1 MNCETWWYVNFVL
14 RSTSAPEC
22 VFCLALDVGVITEMQ
37 WCPSGTHDSGTYDSD
52 THDSDTHDSDTHDSD
67 THDSS
72 TQDSDSYGSQSSTT
86 PAKRLGLLAL
96 ACTSGDIEIVW

>member
-1 MNCETWWYVNFVL
+1 ML

-52 THDSDTHDSDTHDSD
+52 THDSDTHDSSTQNTDSD
-67 THDSS
+67 DSLPS
-72 TQDSDSYGSQSSTT
+72 KTF
-86 PAKRLGLLAL
+86 AKRLGLLAL
-96 ACTSGDIEIVW
+96 ACTSGNIEIVW